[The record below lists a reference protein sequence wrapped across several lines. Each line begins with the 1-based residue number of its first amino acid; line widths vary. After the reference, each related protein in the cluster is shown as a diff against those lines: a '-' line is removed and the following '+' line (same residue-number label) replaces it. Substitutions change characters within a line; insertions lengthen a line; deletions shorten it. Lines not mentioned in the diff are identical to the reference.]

1 MIKKGLSYIGI
12 FFLYLVSLLP
22 FWFLYIISDILFVL
36 IYYVIGYRKKVVRQN
51 LQNAFPEKTIQERH
65 DIERKFYRHFA
76 DLMVETIK
84 MISIS
89 PAELSRRVIPTNP
102 NIVQQLLDIDRSIIA
117 IAGHYCNW
125 EMAAL
130 NVTAVTKKKFMII
143 YKPLSSTIFN
153 QFFIRTRSRFR
164 GIPVAMKMVLRKMV
178 EYKNEATITV
188 LLGDQTPVKHEAT
201 YFTTFLNQPTAVFL
215 GPEKMAKSFNCMVVF
230 YDMRRVK
237 RGYYKYTVVPLID
250 NATETATY
258 EITRAHVQ
266 YLEKVIRE
274 EPQYWLWSHRR
285 WKFKPEDV
293 ENPTIDNR

>member
-1 MIKKGLSYIGI
+1 
-12 FFLYLVSLLP
+12 
-22 FWFLYIISDILFVL
+22 
-36 IYYVIGYRKKVVRQN
+36 
-51 LQNAFPEKTIQERH
+51 
-65 DIERKFYRHFA
+65 
-76 DLMVETIK
+76 MVETIK

-89 PAELSRRVIPTNP
+89 PKELSRRVTPTNP

-117 IAGHYCNW
+117 IAGQYCNW

-130 NVTAVTKKKFMII
+130 NVTAVTNKKFMII
-143 YKPLSSTIFN
+143 YKPLSSRIFN
-153 QFFIRTRSRFR
+153 QFFIKTRSRFR

-201 YFTTFLNQPTAVFL
+201 YFTTFLNQPTALFL

-237 RGYYKYTVVPLID
+237 RGYYKYTAVPLID
-250 NATETATY
+250 NAKDAAPY
-258 EITRAHVQ
+258 EITKAHVK

-285 WKFKPEDV
+285 WKFKPEDI
-293 ENPTIDNR
+293 ENAIVD

>member
-1 MIKKGLSYIGI
+1 MIKKGLSYTGI

-22 FWFLYIISDILFVL
+22 FWLLYIISDILFVL
-36 IYYVIGYRKKVVRQN
+36 IYYVFGYRRKVVQQN
-51 LQNAFPEKTIQERH
+51 LQNAFPEKTIRERH
-65 DIERKFYRHFA
+65 DIERKFYSYFA

-89 PAELSRRVIPTNP
+89 PSELSRRVTPTNP

-130 NVTAVTKKKFMII
+130 NVTAVTNKKFMII

-153 QFFIRTRSRFR
+153 QFFIKTRSRFR

-178 EYKNEATITV
+178 EFKNEATITV

-237 RGYYKYTVVPLID
+237 RGYYKYTAVPLID
-250 NATETATY
+250 NAAETAPY
-258 EITRAHVQ
+258 EITKAHVR
-266 YLEKVIRE
+266 YLENVIKE

-285 WKFKPEDV
+285 WKFKPEDI
-293 ENPTIDNR
+293 ENAIVD